1 MKVLK
6 RLEKSTGRLSTL
18 VDELGDADETIARV
32 AATLTGAEP
41 RQASTLRRLN
51 TAMTD
56 SIKNIRN
63 YIFGKR
69 QEKQGYGTPYQVT
82 VNGRLQEANFAVAG
96 KNKIPDAQEIRLT
109 EEAEFLVNDVV
120 KRTNNFFAT
129 KWKEYQTAV
138 ESSQIKL
145 FKEMKPVE

>member
-6 RLEKSTGRLSTL
+6 RLESGTSRLASVIDQLTA
-18 VDELGDADETIARV
+18 ADETIRRV
-32 AATLTGAEP
+32 EATLTAADP
-41 RQASTLRRLN
+41 RQASSLRRLS

-63 YIFGKR
+63 YIFGKP

-96 KNKIPDAQEIRLT
+96 KNKIPDAQEIRQT
-109 EEAEFLVNDVV
+109 EEAEFLINDVV
-120 KRTNNFFAT
+120 KRANTFFAT
-129 KWKEYQTAV
+129 KWKDYQNAV
-138 ESSQIKL
+138 DAAQIKL